1 MPPSMQPEVSPTVS
15 TAVTMNMM
23 QTGMMAA
30 ISKVGFTGSRA
41 GTENQAASAIL
52 LQFRTQALVY
62 STPSALT
69 AVWGRHSPMTA
80 QRM

>member
-23 QTGMMAA
+23 QTGMIAA
-30 ISKVGFTGSRA
+30 MLKVGFTGSSA
-41 GTENQAASAIL
+41 GMENQAASAIL
-52 LQFRTQALVY
+52 LQFRTHALVY

-69 AVWGRHSPMTA
+69 AVWGSSSPRTA
-80 QRM
+80 QKI